1 MDDEDGRCL
10 LDVIC
15 DPQALNDFLHGSEK
29 LHVQETSGN
38 HLSTE
43 QSQPTTSVDLDFLE
57 DDILGSPSGGGANLQ
72 NSDQPCDILQQS
84 LQEAN
89 ITEQTLEAEAELD
102 LGSFQLPTLQPV
114 VHTASDV
121 TPQIFSGGA
130 DLIGLQQPAVLT
142 HQALVQQSV
151 GADVVNKAISVQ
163 PFLQQVGLGNV
174 TIQPISNLQGLPNG
188 SPSGALG
195 IGQIQVVGQQ
205 VMAINQ
211 SAQQIIAKQVQS
223 SQVATMPVGSYITQT
238 AAEQQ
243 QVTLT
248 SAGVSPQNAGLV
260 IQKNLPAVATTTLNG
275 SSMFGSV
282 SATQGSQPLT
292 VTSSLSSPLV
302 QTQNVIIHRTPTPI
316 QPKPP
321 GVLQQ
326 KLYQITPKTF
336 CPNNATLT
344 IQNEAALQQQ
354 KAQQNLTF
362 MAGKA
367 GQNVVLSGFP
377 PGLPANMF
385 KQPPPQQQALSKPMS
400 VHLLNQGSSIVIPA
414 QHVPQAML
422 QGQNQ
427 FLLPGQLTGTSAV
440 QIPQQLSA
448 LQANMG
454 GQILTTSH
462 PSGQTHIITSQ
473 GPGGQLITNQAL
485 PAQILTNQ
493 NLASQ
498 LNLGQVLT
506 SQNAHGTAH
515 ILSAPIQLQPGQ
527 VGQPTLFQMPVSLAG
542 SLTTQSQ
549 PTITASLASGA
560 INQTGQTVIQGVT
573 LPNQVAMLNATEN
586 LNQTVTIQAPP
597 SASSQSPGL
606 IQPQPTSST
615 NLLPSSDQANILTV
629 QSTSQSSA
637 PSQLQLNVQQ
647 QTPPPQQPAQLP
659 VTSQPSPSLVAS
671 SPEKIILGQAAAGT
685 IISQDSMQMFLQ
697 QKDRSQQQQQQQH
710 QQQFYSSALK
720 MQQENSMNES
730 TVPPHLPMPLPI
742 YSIATTALS
751 TTSSVPASV
760 IVSSSVGASLQPPAS
775 RELSQNHNLPPVES
789 KVPHFSAGP
798 PQQAMA
804 CQLPSGQQKLP
815 GASPSHSLPHPSVG
829 ESPQLQPTH
838 LSQMQ
843 SPHQSRPPSQPQPL
857 SRPPSRPHSRPPSQP
872 QTLSRPPSEPLPR
885 SCTPQTQM
893 QNLYVIQNQI
903 ASSPHGSNQHPL
915 RPPSQP
921 QVSFQAPQAQPEGQP
936 QLATPPHLQL
946 QVQLAPQLQPQAESQ
961 VQARLQPQIQAAPEV
976 QHTHSPHF
984 QLQFSAQG
992 PIKPP
997 TPTQALHLTPE
1008 QQRSF
1013 QMVPNQFQALSAIPA
1028 PIPQQKQLM
1037 DRFQQMPQG
1046 IILQTKQPTSTSQ
1059 ASPVLSQFSS
1069 QPSSVLVSSQGQQ
1082 VTVST
1087 SQAPPVHSHAP
1098 VPATVQPS
1106 NAVLSKAA
1114 PVLEKGQVQR
1124 GGGQPAQPTSLLQQ
1138 QTPVLVKSASISTA
1152 AAAPSEN
1159 KTFSSITTTISGGK
1173 ATTGQ
1178 AKPAG
1183 PLAIQQPVQTKPGVI
1198 SSMSGLNL
1206 GKGPLQ
1212 LQVVGKGLPQ
1222 LMPSAPTQIQQ
1233 QYDGK
1238 LGNLKKPPPML
1249 QPSKEAC
1256 FLEQLHKHQGAVL
1269 HPDYKTSFRSFED
1282 ALQRLL
1288 PYHVY
1293 QGTLPSPHDYRK
1305 ERRYFPLS
1313 ARYLTQLKVP
1323 SLRRAFTLARYRI
1336 LPSSV
1341 LHGKFRRVP
1350 LDEEFEMVS
1359 TQLLKRTQAMLNK
1372 YRLLLLEESRR
1383 VSPSA
1388 EMVMIDRMFIQEEKT
1403 TLSLDKQLAKEK
1415 PDEYVSSSS
1424 RSQSFAS
1431 SLAQSALPSNAAL
1444 ASENLKAPPLQ
1455 MATQINP
1462 TKLVIKH
1469 SGGSPSVT
1477 WAKASPSLDGDE
1489 DAMPSR
1495 SKPPIK
1501 TYEARSR
1508 IGLKLKIKQEAGL
1521 SKVVHNT
1528 ALDPVHQTPP
1538 PMCTVIKT
1546 TDQHSSASAVAT
1558 TTAVST
1564 AGQMNGTVDHIT
1576 AAPVEKKP
1584 IVTYCRLPLR
1594 KTYRENVDAFVADKA
1609 SDTCLKESS
1618 PKVDMVPSTLII
1630 KQDGGSRSVITTRKT
1645 HESPSVAGAE
1655 KSRSEEG
1662 TKHTFFNRSDA
1673 RSLVMQESPT
1683 PPKTDDSTSGLM
1695 KELAEV
1701 EDEFYHRMIKIE
1713 PPDHGSASELTWD
1726 VPLPPAKRRK
1736 SESFDVDNASF
1747 SSDSPPDDSLNE
1759 HLQSAIDSILNLQQP
1774 QAGGQNTRAP
1784 SSSYNS
1790 SSSPFSSP
1798 VHRTD
1803 TYLAPNHNGGL
1814 GARTL
1819 NR

>member
-1 MDDEDGRCL
+1 MSGRPRADCCSNITYDCVKQICCVSHLLSIIGTELPKTRVDMDDEDGRCL

-29 LHVQETSGN
+29 LHVQESSGN

-57 DDILGSPSGGGANLQ
+57 DDILGSPSSSGANLQ

-114 VHTASDV
+114 VQTASDG

-188 SPSGALG
+188 SPSGTLG
-195 IGQIQVVGQQ
+195 IGPIQVVGQQ

-211 SAQQIIAKQVQS
+211 PAQQIIAKQVQP

-238 AAEQQ
+238 APEQQ
-243 QVTLT
+243 QVTLAST
-248 SAGVSPQNAGLV
+248 GVSPQGAGLV
-260 IQKNLPAVATTTLNG
+260 IQKNLPTVATTTLNG
-275 SSMFGSV
+275 NSMFGSV
-282 SATQGSQPLT
+282 SGTQGSQPLT
-292 VTSSLSSPLV
+292 VTSNLSSPLV
-302 QTQNVIIHRTPTPI
+302 QAQNVIIHRTPTPI
-316 QPKPP
+316 QPKPA

-326 KLYQITPKTF
+326 KLYQITPKPF
-336 CPNNATLT
+336 GSNNTTLT

-362 MAGKA
+362 MASKP

-377 PGLPANMF
+377 QGLPANVF

-427 FLLPGQLTGTSAV
+427 FLLPGQLAGASAV

-462 PSGQTHIITSQ
+462 PGGQAHIITSQ

-493 NLASQ
+493 NIASQ

-527 VGQPTLFQMPVSLAG
+527 VGQPALFQMPVSLAG

-549 PTITASLASGA
+549 PSVAASLG
-560 INQTGQTVIQGVT
+560 QTGQTVIQGVT

-586 LNQTVTIQAPP
+586 LGQAVSIQA
-597 SASSQSPGL
+597 SATTSSQSPGL
-606 IQPQPTSST
+606 VQPQSASGAS
-615 NLLPSSDQANILTV
+615 LLPSADQSSILTV
-629 QSTSQSSA
+629 QTTSQPPA
-637 PSQLQLNVQQ
+637 PLQLNV
-647 QTPPPQQPAQLP
+647 PPPPPPPPPAQQP
-659 VTSQPSPSLVAS
+659 VTSQPSPSLAS
-671 SPEKIILGQAAAGT
+671 SPEKIILGQAAAGAV
-685 IISQDSMQMFLQ
+685 INQDSMQMFLQ
-697 QKDRSQQQQQQQH
+697 Q
-710 QQQFYSSALK
+710 
-720 MQQENSMNES
+720 
-730 TVPPHLPMPLPI
+730 V
-742 YSIATTALS
+742 
-751 TTSSVPASV
+751 
-760 IVSSSVGASLQPPAS
+760 
-775 RELSQNHNLPPVES
+775 
-789 KVPHFSAGP
+789 
-798 PQQAMA
+798 
-804 CQLPSGQQKLP
+804 
-815 GASPSHSLPHPSVG
+815 
-829 ESPQLQPTH
+829 
-838 LSQMQ
+838 
-843 SPHQSRPPSQPQPL
+843 
-857 SRPPSRPHSRPPSQP
+857 
-872 QTLSRPPSEPLPR
+872 
-885 SCTPQTQM
+885 
-893 QNLYVIQNQI
+893 
-903 ASSPHGSNQHPL
+903 
-915 RPPSQP
+915 
-921 QVSFQAPQAQPEGQP
+921 
-936 QLATPPHLQL
+936 
-946 QVQLAPQLQPQAESQ
+946 
-961 VQARLQPQIQAAPEV
+961 
-976 QHTHSPHF
+976 
-984 QLQFSAQG
+984 
-992 PIKPP
+992 
-997 TPTQALHLTPE
+997 
-1008 QQRSF
+1008 
-1013 QMVPNQFQALSAIPA
+1013 
-1028 PIPQQKQLM
+1028 
-1037 DRFQQMPQG
+1037 PQG
-1046 IILQTKQPTSTSQ
+1046 IILQTKQQPPTSQ
-1059 ASPVLSQFSS
+1059 ASPALSQFSS
-1069 QPSSVLVSSQGQQ
+1069 PSSSVLVSGQGQAVA
-1082 VTVST
+1082 VTT
-1087 SQAPPVHSHAP
+1087 TTPAPAHSHAP
-1098 VPATVQPS
+1098 AALPPSTAGITAPVPAE
-1106 NAVLSKAA
+1106 SKTYSGVSTPISAGKGAA
-1114 PVLEKGQVQR
+1114 
-1124 GGGQPAQPTSLLQQ
+1124 AQG
-1138 QTPVLVKSASISTA
+1138 KSAT
-1152 AAAPSEN
+1152 
-1159 KTFSSITTTISGGK
+1159 
-1173 ATTGQ
+1173 
-1178 AKPAG
+1178 

-1198 SSMSGLNL
+1198 SSVSGLNL

-1212 LQVVGKGLPQ
+1212 IQVVGKGLPQ
-1222 LMPSAPTQIQQ
+1222 LVPSVPVQGQQLQYDSKLGLKKAPT
-1233 QYDGK
+1233 
-1238 LGNLKKPPPML
+1238 L

-1269 HPDYKTSFRSFED
+1269 HPDYKTSFRSFDD

-1293 QGTLPSPHDYRK
+1293 QGMLPSAQDYRK
-1305 ERRYFPLS
+1305 
-1313 ARYLTQLKVP
+1313 V
-1323 SLRRAFTLARYRI
+1323 
-1336 LPSSV
+1336 
-1341 LHGKFRRVP
+1341 
-1350 LDEEFEMVS
+1350 DEEFEVVS

-1403 TLSLDKQLAKEK
+1403 MLALDKQLAKEK

-1424 RSQSFAS
+1424 RSQSLS
-1431 SLAQSALPSNAAL
+1431 SSAAL
-1444 ASENLKAPPLQ
+1444 ASVSSSTPAPESLKVPPVQ
-1455 MATQINP
+1455 TTPPIHP

-1489 DAMPSR
+1489 DALPSR

-1528 ALDPVHQTPP
+1528 ALDPVHQPP
-1538 PMCTVIKT
+1538 PMCRVIKGPDPHASGT
-1546 TDQHSSASAVAT
+1546 VVTAATSSS
-1558 TTAVST
+1558 
-1564 AGQMNGTVDHIT
+1564 AGQMNGTVDHVT
-1576 AAPVEKKP
+1576 SAPAEKKP

-1594 KTYRENVDAFVADKA
+1594 KTYRENVDAFVAEKPADACPKGSAPKADK
-1609 SDTCLKESS
+1609 L
-1618 PKVDMVPSTLII
+1618 PSALVI
-1630 KQDGGSRSVITTRKT
+1630 KQEDGSRSVITSHKSQD
-1645 HESPSVAGAE
+1645 SPSAAAAE
-1655 KSRSEEG
+1655 KSRPEESS
-1662 TKHTFFNRSDA
+1662 KLLFFNRSDA
-1673 RSLVMQESPT
+1673 RSLVLQDSPALQ
-1683 PPKTDDSTSGLM
+1683 KTDDSTSGLM

-1701 EDEFYHRMIKIE
+1701 EDEFYRGMIKPE
-1713 PPDHGSASELTWD
+1713 PPDQGSGSELTWE

-1736 SESFDVDNASF
+1736 SESFEVDNASF
-1747 SSDSPPDDSLNE
+1747 SSDSPQDDSLNE

-1774 QAGGQNTRAP
+1774 QTGGQNVRTP

-1803 TYLAPNHNGGL
+1803 AYLAPNHNGGL